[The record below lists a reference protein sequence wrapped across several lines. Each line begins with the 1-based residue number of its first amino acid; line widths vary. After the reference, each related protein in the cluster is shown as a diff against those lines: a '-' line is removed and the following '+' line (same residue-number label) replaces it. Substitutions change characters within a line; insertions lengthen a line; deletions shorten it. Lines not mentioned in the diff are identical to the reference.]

1 VFSYGDGCLEAG
13 EIFFLVAGSGVGHKV
28 GGAGGDGSWTTL
40 QCALAFIA
48 PWK

>member
-1 VFSYGDGCLEAG
+1 VFSYGDGRVEAG

-28 GGAGGDGSWTTL
+28 GGGGDGSWATL